1 MAVLDSHPDRG
12 DCHLVR
18 RAPTLVFVVALSLAC
33 AAPAS
38 AVTRHASPTGVT
50 SVSNCTDPE
59 PPCSLERAV
68 ETVAVSGDLVLVEP
82 GDYNLSDVLLVNN
95 KRLEIRA
102 SQASAPRVVSPSS
115 PALQISGSGAAGSR
129 VADMRFEAPSSSVV
143 STATVST
150 ESVLERLTLVGGA
163 GGTGVAVR
171 LEANWVLRDSYV
183 SSAGPDSVAVQ
194 GGTGSSRAVNVTALA
209 PQSDSTAF
217 EIFPTVGGICV
228 PPFTGALLLTN
239 VIARGGQYDVS
250 APRICSGAATIS
262 VAHSNFRRAH
272 VHEGV
277 PAMGEQPIWRV
288 YDLGGNQEAEP
299 LFAAPASL
307 DFHQLAGSATIDAG
321 VAIPFLGTADPDG
334 HARTLGAAPDIGADE
349 FPPPPPPPPPPP
361 GAAATDTTA
370 PVASLLTMTPSTIR
384 TAAARAGQR
393 RRGARISYALTE
405 AASTRFTVQ
414 RVVRRDGRTRFV
426 RVRGSFTD
434 AGEVGGNTRRFR
446 GRVGGRRLRAG
457 RYRLIARPTDA
468 AGNVGLPVRTKFRV
482 LR

>member
-1 MAVLDSHPDRG
+1 M
-12 DCHLVR
+12 R
-18 RAPTLVFVVALSLAC
+18 RAPTVVIVLALALIF

-82 GDYNLSDVLLVNN
+82 GDYTLSGVLLVNN

-102 SQASAPRVVSPSS
+102 SQANAPRVVSPSS

-143 STATVST
+143 STGPVGT
-150 ESVLERLTLVGGA
+150 ESLLERLTLVGGS
-163 GGTGVAVR
+163 GSTGIGVR

-194 GGTGSSRAVNVTALA
+194 GATDSSRAVNVTAFA

-217 EIFPTVGGICV
+217 EISPTVGGICV
-228 PPFTGALLLTN
+228 PPFTGALQLTN
-239 VIARGGQYDVS
+239 VIARGGQYDLS
-250 APRICSGAATIS
+250 APRVCSGAATIS
-262 VAHSNFRRAH
+262 VSHSNYRRAK

-277 PAMGEQPIWRV
+277 PMGGGEQPIWRV

-349 FPPPPPPPPPPP
+349 FPPPPPPPPPPT
-361 GAAATDTTA
+361 GNTDTTA
-370 PVASLLTMTPSTIR
+370 PVASLLTMTPATIR
-384 TAAARAGQR
+384 TAARAGQR

-414 RVVRRDGRTRFV
+414 RVVRRNGRTRFV

-446 GRVGGRRLRAG
+446 GRVGGRRLRTG

-482 LR
+482 VR